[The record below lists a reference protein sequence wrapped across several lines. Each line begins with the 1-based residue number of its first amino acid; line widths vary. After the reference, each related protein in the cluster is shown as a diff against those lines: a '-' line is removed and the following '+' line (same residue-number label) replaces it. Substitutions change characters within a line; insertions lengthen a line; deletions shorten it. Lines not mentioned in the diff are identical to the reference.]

1 MSTDSLSFARSMAQK
16 SALRET
22 DLPKTQIS
30 SLFCRYLH
38 RADEVKGALCNGK
51 LNATR
56 LLYRFSLETVGRVH
70 GVHLAP
76 RCAPRVATRVPASAA
91 AARGVQ
97 DGCDEFGD
105 VRVDLLVVHEE
116 PMLQEGAVRGA
127 ARHVLVQ
134 TGNPSS

>member
-38 RADEVKGALCNGK
+38 RAGNGK